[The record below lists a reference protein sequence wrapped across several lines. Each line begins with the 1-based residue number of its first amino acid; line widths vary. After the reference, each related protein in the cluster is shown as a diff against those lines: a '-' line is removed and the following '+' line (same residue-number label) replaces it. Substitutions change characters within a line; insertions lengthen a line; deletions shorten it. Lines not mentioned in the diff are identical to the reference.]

1 MTRHTARPIQRK
13 PVETQMTPL
22 AGAQV
27 FRDPRR
33 THKPR
38 KTGLTQVLD
47 KGMSVAEVE
56 GLLEVAAGYVD
67 VVKFGW
73 ATSVVVENFEAKLE
87 TFRRH
92 EIAVC
97 CGGSLFEL
105 AVHRKMLSEYIAFL
119 RDHDFKHIE
128 VSDGTILLPLPEK
141 LRHIERLAKHFTV
154 FSEVGRKDRTHV
166 VAPRR
171 WVDQIKSELAAG
183 SWKVIVEGRES
194 GTVGIY
200 HSSGEI
206 KAGLIDEI
214 QMQIDTGRII
224 FEAPRKPQQ
233 VWFIKHFGPNANLG
247 NIPPE
252 DVISLETI
260 RQGLRADTLLFD
272 HDGRA
277 SSSTAE
283 RRAGSARAR
292 RRH

>member
-1 MTRHTARPIQRK
+1 MT
-13 PVETQMTPL
+13 
-22 AGAQV
+22 GAQI

-33 THKPR
+33 TTKPR

-47 KGMSVAEVE
+47 KGLSVGEVE
-56 GLLEVAAGYVD
+56 GMLEVGASYID

-92 EIAVC
+92 GIDVC

-105 AVHRKMLSEYIAFL
+105 AVHRKKLNEYIAFL
-119 RDHDFKHIE
+119 QAHDFKHVE
-128 VSDGTILLPLPEK
+128 VSDGTIQITPAEK
-141 LRHIERLAKHFTV
+141 LRYIERMAKHFTV

-166 VAPRR
+166 VAPKR
-171 WVDQIKSELAAG
+171 WVDQIKTEIAAG

-214 QMQIDTGRII
+214 QMQIDPGKII

-233 VWFIKHFGPNANLG
+233 VWFIKHFGPNVNMG
-247 NIPPE
+247 NVPPE

-272 HDGRA
+272 HDGHTSPPA
-277 SSSTAE
+277 AE
-283 RRAGSARAR
+283 RGAGSARAR

>member
-1 MTRHTARPIQRK
+1 MATQTRVIT
-13 PVETQMTPL
+13 
-22 AGAQV
+22 GAQGAEI

-33 THKPR
+33 TQKPR

-47 KGMSVAEVE
+47 KGLSIAEAE
-56 GLLEVAAGYVD
+56 GMLEVAAGYVD
-67 VVKFGW
+67 IVKFGW

-92 EIAVC
+92 GIDVC

-105 AVHRKMLSEYIAFL
+105 AVHRKQLKEYIAFL
-119 RDHDFKHIE
+119 SDHGFKFVE
-128 VSDGTILLPLPEK
+128 VSDGTIQIPLTEK
-141 LRHIERLAKHFTV
+141 LRYIERMAKHFTV

-200 HSSGEI
+200 YSSGEI

-214 QMQIDTGRII
+214 QMQIDTGRIV

-233 VWFIKHFGPNANLG
+233 VWFIKHFGPNVNLG
-247 NIPPE
+247 NIPPD
-252 DVISLETI
+252 DVISVETI
-260 RQGLRADTLLFD
+260 RQGLRADTLLYN
-272 HDGRA
+272 HDGHP
-277 SSSTAE
+277 SPPTAQ
-283 RRAGSARAR
+283 RRTGHSRTR
-292 RRH
+292 GRH

>member
-1 MTRHTARPIQRK
+1 VA
-13 PVETQMTPL
+13 TQMSPMG
-22 AGAQV
+22 GAHV

-33 THKPR
+33 TQKPR
-38 KTGLTQVLD
+38 KIGLTQVLD
-47 KGMSVAEVE
+47 KGLSSAEVE
-56 GLLEVAAGYVD
+56 GMLEVAESYVD

-92 EIAVC
+92 GIAVC

-105 AVHRKMLSEYIAFL
+105 AVHRKKLNEYIGFL
-119 RDHDFKHIE
+119 QDHDFKHVE
-128 VSDGTILLPLPEK
+128 VSDGTIIISLAEK
-141 LRHIERLAKHFTV
+141 LRYIERMAKHFTV

-166 VAPRR
+166 VAPKR
-171 WVDQIKSELAAG
+171 WVDQIKSEISAG

-214 QMQIDTGRII
+214 QMNIDTGRII

-233 VWFIKHFGPNANLG
+233 VWFIKHFGPNVNLG

-252 DVISLETI
+252 DVISVETI

-277 SSSTAE
+277 TPPPAE
-283 RRAGSARAR
+283 RRTRSARAHS
-292 RRH
+292 RH

>member
-1 MTRHTARPIQRK
+1 
-13 PVETQMTPL
+13 MTPI
-22 AGAQV
+22 AGAQI

-33 THKPR
+33 TTKPR
-38 KTGLTQVLD
+38 KIGLTQVLD
-47 KGMSVAEVE
+47 KGLSISEVE
-56 GLLEVAAGYVD
+56 GMLEVGSSYID

-92 EIAVC
+92 GIAVC

-105 AVHRKMLSEYIAFL
+105 AVHRKKLNEYIAFL
-119 RDHDFKHIE
+119 HAHDFKHVE
-128 VSDGTILLPLPEK
+128 VSDGTILISLAEK
-141 LRHIERLAKHFTV
+141 LRYIERLAKHFTV

-166 VAPRR
+166 VAPKR
-171 WVDQIKSELAAG
+171 WVDQIKSEIAAG

-200 HSSGEI
+200 HSSGEV

-214 QMQIDTGRII
+214 QMQVDPSRII

-233 VWFIKHFGPNANLG
+233 VWFIKHFGPNVNMG
-247 NIPPE
+247 NVPPE

-260 RQGLRADTLLFD
+260 RQGLRADTLLFY
-272 HDGRA
+272 HDGRTSPPA
-277 SSSTAE
+277 AE
-283 RRAGSARAR
+283 RGAGSTRAR

>member
-1 MTRHTARPIQRK
+1 MATQTRVIP
-13 PVETQMTPL
+13 
-22 AGAQV
+22 GAQGAEI

-33 THKPR
+33 TQKPR

-47 KGMSVAEVE
+47 KGLSIAEAE
-56 GLLEVAAGYVD
+56 GMLEVAEGYVD
-67 VVKFGW
+67 IVKFGW

-92 EIAVC
+92 GIDVC

-105 AVHRKMLSEYIAFL
+105 AVHRKQLKEYIAFL
-119 RDHDFKHIE
+119 SDHDFKLVE
-128 VSDGTILLPLPEK
+128 VSDGTIQIPLTEK
-141 LRHIERLAKHFTV
+141 LRYIERLAKHFTV
-154 FSEVGRKDRTHV
+154 FSEVGRKDRTQV

-171 WVDQIKSELAAG
+171 WVDQIKSELSAG
-183 SWKVIVEGRES
+183 AWKVIVEGRES

-200 HSSGEI
+200 YSSGEP

-214 QMQIDTGRII
+214 QMQIDIGRIV

-233 VWFIKHFGPNANLG
+233 VWFIKQFGPNVNLG

-252 DVISLETI
+252 DVISVETI
-260 RQGLRADTLLFD
+260 RQGLRADTLLFN
-272 HDGRA
+272 HDGHLSPPTAQRRTGRA
-277 SSSTAE
+277 RT
-283 RRAGSARAR
+283 R

>member
-1 MTRHTARPIQRK
+1 MA
-13 PVETQMTPL
+13 TQTSPST
-22 AGAQV
+22 GADI

-33 THKPR
+33 TQKPR

-47 KGMSVAEVE
+47 KGLSIVEVE
-56 GLLEVAAGYVD
+56 GLLEVAESYVD

-73 ATSVVVENFEAKLE
+73 ATSVVVENFEGKLE
-87 TFRRH
+87 AFRRH
-92 EIAVC
+92 GIAVC

-105 AVHRKMLSEYIAFL
+105 AVHRKKLNEYIAFL
-119 RDHDFKHIE
+119 ADHGFKHVE
-128 VSDGTILLPLPEK
+128 VSDGTIVIPLAEK
-141 LRHIERLAKHFTV
+141 LRYIERMAKHFTV

-171 WVDQIKSELAAG
+171 WVDQIKSELGAG

-214 QMQIDTGRII
+214 QMQIDTGKII

-233 VWFIKHFGPNANLG
+233 VWFVKHFGPNVNLG
-247 NIPPE
+247 NVPPE

-260 RQGLRADTLLFD
+260 RQGLRADTLLFEY
-272 HDGRA
+272 DGHST
-277 SSSTAE
+277 SSPAE
-283 RRAGSARAR
+283 RGAGSTRAR

>member
-1 MTRHTARPIQRK
+1 VAAQMSPI
-13 PVETQMTPL
+13 
-22 AGAQV
+22 AGAEI

-33 THKPR
+33 TQKPR

-47 KGMSVAEVE
+47 KGLSIAEVE
-56 GLLEVAAGYVD
+56 GMLEVAESYVD

-73 ATSVVVENFEAKLE
+73 ATSVVVENFEGKLE
-87 TFRRH
+87 AFRRH
-92 EIAVC
+92 GITVC

-105 AVHRKMLSEYIAFL
+105 AVHRKKLNEYIAFL
-119 RDHDFKHIE
+119 QDHDFKHVE
-128 VSDGTILLPLPEK
+128 VSDGTIVIPLVEK
-141 LRHIERLAKHFTV
+141 LRYIERMAKHFTV

-214 QMQIDTGRII
+214 QMQIDTARII

-233 VWFIKHFGPNANLG
+233 VWFIKHFGPNVNMG
-247 NIPPE
+247 NVPPS

-272 HDGRA
+272 HDGRPTP
-277 SSSTAE
+277 SPAE
-283 RRAGSARAR
+283 GRAVSARAR

>member
-1 MTRHTARPIQRK
+1 VAAQMSPI
-13 PVETQMTPL
+13 
-22 AGAQV
+22 AGAEI

-33 THKPR
+33 TQKPR

-47 KGMSVAEVE
+47 KGLSIAEVE
-56 GLLEVAAGYVD
+56 GMLEVAESYVD

-73 ATSVVVENFEAKLE
+73 ATSVVVENFEGKLE
-87 TFRRH
+87 AFRRH
-92 EIAVC
+92 GIVVC

-105 AVHRKMLSEYIAFL
+105 AVHRKKLNEYIAFL
-119 RDHDFKHIE
+119 QDHDFKHVE
-128 VSDGTILLPLPEK
+128 VSDGTIVIPLVEK
-141 LRHIERLAKHFTV
+141 LRYIERMAKHFTV

-214 QMQIDTGRII
+214 QMQIDTARII

-233 VWFIKHFGPNANLG
+233 VWFIKHFGPNVNMG
-247 NIPPE
+247 NVPPS

-272 HDGRA
+272 HDGRPTP
-277 SSSTAE
+277 SPAE
-283 RRAGSARAR
+283 GRAGSARAR

>member
-1 MTRHTARPIQRK
+1 MAAH
-13 PVETQMTPL
+13 MTPRV
-22 AGAQV
+22 GAEL

-38 KTGLTQVLD
+38 KVGLTQVLD
-47 KGMSVAEVE
+47 KGLSVAEVE
-56 GLLEVAAGYVD
+56 GMLEVAQGYVD

-73 ATSVVVENFEAKLE
+73 ATSIVVENFEAKLE
-87 TFRRH
+87 AFRRH
-92 EIAVC
+92 GIAVC

-105 AVHRKMLSEYIAFL
+105 AVHRRMLTEYIAFL
-119 RDHDFKHIE
+119 QDHGFRHVE
-128 VSDGTILLPLPEK
+128 VSDGTIQIPLAEK
-141 LRHIERLAKHFTV
+141 LRYIERMAKHFTV

-166 VAPRR
+166 VAPKR
-171 WVDQIKSELAAG
+171 WVDQIKSEMAAG

-214 QMQIDTGRII
+214 QMQIDPGRII

-233 VWFIKHFGPNANLG
+233 VWFIKHFGPNVNLG
-247 NIPPE
+247 NIPPD
-252 DVISLETI
+252 DVISVETI
-260 RQGLRADTLLFD
+260 RQGLRADTLLAKR
-272 HDGRA
+272 DGNSTA
-277 SSSTAE
+277 SAAE
-283 RRAGSARAR
+283 RRSGGARSR